1 MKRIIELGVLTIS
14 EWILVININININLL
29 DTNLYVRANSNEL
42 GA

>member
-14 EWILVININININLL
+14 EWILVINININLL